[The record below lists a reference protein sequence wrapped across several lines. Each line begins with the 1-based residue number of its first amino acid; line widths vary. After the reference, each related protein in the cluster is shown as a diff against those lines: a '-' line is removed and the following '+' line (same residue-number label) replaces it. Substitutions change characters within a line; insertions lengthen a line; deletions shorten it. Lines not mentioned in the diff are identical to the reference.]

1 MTLEEAVMMVG
12 GWPDNRNV
20 PRLLHDAIEAADGEH
35 RERLGQMVEILLASS
50 ITKADNDL
58 VSKFFG

>member
-1 MTLEEAVMMVG
+1 MTLEEAVTMVG

-20 PRLLHDAIEAADGEH
+20 PRLLRDAIDAADGEH
-35 RERLGQMVEILLASS
+35 KENLGEMVEILLASS
-50 ITKADNDL
+50 LTKADTDL

>member
-1 MTLEEAVMMVG
+1 MTLEEAVAMIG

-20 PRLLHDAIEAADGEH
+20 PRLLRDAIDAADGDRKEK
-35 RERLGQMVEILLASS
+35 LGQMVEILHAGSL
-50 ITKADNDL
+50 TKADTDL